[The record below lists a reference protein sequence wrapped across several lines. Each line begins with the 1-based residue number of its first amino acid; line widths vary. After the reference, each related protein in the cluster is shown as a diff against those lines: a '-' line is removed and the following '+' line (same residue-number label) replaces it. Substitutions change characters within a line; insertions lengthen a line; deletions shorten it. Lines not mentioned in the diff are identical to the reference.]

1 MKNNKTLVE
10 KIKAFPQLS
19 ICVGYIIMFVLLTVL
34 SGDFLTT
41 KNILNVLRQTSST
54 MIVAVGMT
62 FVLITGGIDLSVGS
76 VAALSATLSV
86 AFMVNYHLPVLV
98 SIILGLLVGAG
109 CGLVNGLVISK
120 LNLPA
125 FIVTLAMMSSARG
138 AALVYTNGKT
148 IVGVPQSA
156 VQFGQGYVL
165 GIIPIPVIVMILI
178 LIVAGIFITKTVF
191 SRYIYAVGGNEECA
205 KLSGINVNKVKIVVY
220 SLSGLTAAIAGIIL
234 TMRLASGQPTLGE
247 GLEMDAIAACVLG
260 GTSLSGGK
268 GFLFG
273 TIIGSVFLTTLSNGL
288 NLMGVSSYMQQVLK
302 GLIIIAAVCMYER
315 KKK

>member
-1 MKNNKTLVE
+1 MKGSKTIIE
-10 KIKAFPQLS
+10 KLKEFPQLS
-19 ICVGYIIMFVLLTVL
+19 ICAGYIIMFILLTAL
-34 SGDFLTT
+34 SEDFLTT
-41 KNILNVLRQTSST
+41 RNLLNVLSQTSST

-86 AFMVNYHLPVLV
+86 AFMVNYQLPVAISLL
-98 SIILGLLVGAG
+98 LGLLVGIA
-109 CGLVNGLVISK
+109 CGFINGLIISK

-148 IVGVPQSA
+148 IVGVPDSA
-156 VQFGQGYVL
+156 IKFGQGYL
-165 GIIPIPVIVMILI
+165 FSIIPIPVVVMAIILVI
-178 LIVAGIFITKTVF
+178 AGIFITKTVF

-205 KLSGINVNKVKIVVY
+205 KLSGINVNRVKLVVY
-220 SLSGLTAAIAGIIL
+220 SLSGLGAAIAGIIM

-302 GLIIIAAVCMYER
+302 GLIIVAAVCMYER
-315 KKK
+315 KKN

>member
-1 MKNNKTLVE
+1 MKNNKTLIG
-10 KIKAFPQLS
+10 KIKGFPQLS
-19 ICVGYIIMFVLLTVL
+19 ICVGYIVMFVLLTVM
-34 SGDFLTT
+34 SKDFLTA
-41 KNILNVLRQTSST
+41 KNLLNVLRQTSST

-62 FVLITGGIDLSVGS
+62 LVLITGGIDLSVGS
-76 VAALSATLSV
+76 VAALSATMSV
-86 AFMVNYHLPVLV
+86 AFMVNYQLPVGV
-98 SIILGLLVGAG
+98 SLLLGLLIGAA
-109 CGLVNGLVISK
+109 CGFINGLVISK
-120 LNLPA
+120 LQLPA

-138 AALVYTNGKT
+138 LALVYTNGKT
-148 IVGVPQSA
+148 IVGVPDSA
-156 VQFGQGYVL
+156 IKFGQGYVL
-165 GIIPIPVIVMILI
+165 SVIPIPVIVMVVILI
-178 LIVAGIFITKTVF
+178 IAGIFITKTVF

-220 SLSGLTAAIAGIIL
+220 SLSGLSAAIAGIIL

-273 TIIGSVFLTTLSNGL
+273 TIIGSIFLTTLSNGL